1 MISNSPHRISPL
13 STFKSQGVKFAD
25 NIRNCE
31 DGLIEEGMG
40 LAILS
45 CDAGRDR
52 WNTVLGYFHNEGGVS
67 GGLYLY
73 DYASQN
79 VSDEDA
85 LKRITFTNFPSSQ
98 TDFHPLGIEFFAPTS
113 TLFVVNHAES
123 GSAVEVFSLSV
134 SDAFATHIRT
144 IKHPLL
150 QTPNAIIAINDAEIY
165 VSNDH
170 YFRVRYNAILAKLES
185 YLGVPGGSVVH
196 MNLAENTA
204 RVVAR
209 LPLAN
214 GIKLLNETTLAVSS
228 SSTERVRLYDVTE
241 TRDLVYMKSIKV
253 PGLPDNLSVDGNGK
267 LLIAAH
273 MHVPSMMKVSKTR
286 VNCGSPEGRDS
297 DVCKVR
303 PPSWV
308 GEWSEADGVKTLY
321 QGVDFMTASTAMRD
335 TTRGIGLIT
344 GLYEKGILVFKD

>member
-1 MISNSPHRISPL
+1 
-13 STFKSQGVKFAD
+13 
-25 NIRNCE
+25 
-31 DGLIEEGMG
+31 
-40 LAILS
+40 
-45 CDAGRDR
+45 
-52 WNTVLGYFHNEGGVS
+52 
-67 GGLYLY
+67 
-73 DYASQN
+73 
-79 VSDEDA
+79 
-85 LKRITFTNFPSSQ
+85 
-98 TDFHPLGIEFFAPTS
+98 
-113 TLFVVNHAES
+113 
-123 GSAVEVFSLSV
+123 
-134 SDAFATHIRT
+134 
-144 IKHPLL
+144 
-150 QTPNAIIAINDAEIY
+150 
-165 VSNDH
+165 
-170 YFRVRYNAILAKLES
+170 LAKLES

-228 SSTERVRLYDVTE
+228 SSTERVRLYDITE